1 MDMTRIDAVEII
13 SQMKPPKKPSEQE
26 ALRMG
31 LNALRQMDEIEDIVH
46 HCDNY
51 EDVAYNVLY
60 VVDSNQYK

>member
-1 MDMTRIDAVEII
+1 MDMTRIEAMEII
-13 SQMKPPKKPSEQE
+13 SKMKPPKKPSEQE

-31 LNALRQMDEIEDIVH
+31 INALRQMEEVEDIVH